1 MTITILLS
9 VILVI
14 NLLFFGVYLYN
25 AFGNKQKNAER
36 EFYHEVKNLI
46 TEHQIKSLND
56 LQNNSNQNLLTITK
70 TVQESLNNSSKQLQ
84 DNINHLNSEVN
95 TKLKEIGGEV
105 EKRLD
110 DGFEKTSEVFQK
122 LSEKILII
130 DNAQNKIK
138 ELSENVVALQDV
150 LSDKQSRGAFGE
162 VQLTNLVRNILPDN
176 HVEFQKDLSNGT
188 RVDCFIKMPEDNR
201 NISIDSKFPL
211 ENYKKM
217 MSKDNTAAETKS
229 FERAFKQDL
238 KKHVDDI
245 SKKYII
251 DGETAEHAI
260 LFLPAEA
267 IFAEIHAYHYDMV
280 EYAHKQHVVLT
291 SPNTLVALLTTIK
304 SILKDE
310 ATKQQVH
317 IIKNHL
323 VALSKDFNRFQKR
336 MDNLTKHIRQANE
349 DVEQVSTSSKKIHSR
364 FIKIE
369 NVNVVDNPEGAL
381 SNNIEED
388 DESED
393 EES

>member
-388 DESED
+388 DESEE